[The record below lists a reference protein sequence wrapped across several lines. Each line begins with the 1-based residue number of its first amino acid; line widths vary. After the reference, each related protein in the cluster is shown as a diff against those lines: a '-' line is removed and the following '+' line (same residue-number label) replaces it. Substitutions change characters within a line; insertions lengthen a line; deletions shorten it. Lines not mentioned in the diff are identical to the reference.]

1 MKSFHLEKQYKY
13 VAVPILFWGT
23 LATLNKLLLKSLD
36 AMFVLAVSSIVAFI
50 FLFIYN
56 FFTGKLKKMKT
67 YNLADIIRMV
77 VLGILGFFCYNLF
90 YLLGIDVFPAQ
101 EAMILNYMWPAM
113 IIIFSCI
120 ILKEKMT
127 FKKIIATM
135 MSIVGVVVVASE
147 GDISKIA
154 SGNLKGI
161 IFCLLAAVS
170 YGLYSVLNKKEIYDK
185 SIAIMIGYLSTAI
198 IAFVCIAITGTD
210 STLNPE
216 NMIGLLYNGIA
227 CNAISY
233 LCWVLA
239 LDYGNTAIISNLAYL
254 TPFISLIICAV
265 VLHENISWY
274 SIIGLVMIVSGII
287 VQSAGKK
294 KNELIDK
301 KVLKHEL

>member
-1 MKSFHLEKQYKY
+1 MKSLHLEKQYKY
-13 VAVPILFWGT
+13 VTVPILFWGT

-36 AMFVLAVSSIVAFI
+36 AMFVLAVSSIVAFV

-56 FFTGKLKKMKT
+56 CYTGKLKVLKT
-67 YNLADIIRMV
+67 YSLADIIKMIS
-77 VLGILGFFCYNLF
+77 LGILGFFCYNLF
-90 YLLGIDVFPAQ
+90 YLLGIDVLPAQ

-120 ILKEKMT
+120 ILKDKMT
-127 FKKIIATM
+127 FKKIIATL

-154 SGNLKGI
+154 LGNLKGI
-161 IFCLLAAVS
+161 AFCLLAAIS
-170 YGLYSVLNKKEIYDK
+170 YGLYSVLNKKENYDK

-210 STLNPE
+210 STISPG
-216 NMIGLLYNGIA
+216 NMFGLLYNGIA

-254 TPFISLIICAV
+254 TPFISLLICAV
-265 VLHENISWY
+265 ILHENISSY
-274 SIIGLVMIVSGII
+274 SIVGLVLIVSGII
-287 VQSAGKK
+287 VQSVGGIRKEKK
-294 KNELIDK
+294 ILI
-301 KVLKHEL
+301 HE